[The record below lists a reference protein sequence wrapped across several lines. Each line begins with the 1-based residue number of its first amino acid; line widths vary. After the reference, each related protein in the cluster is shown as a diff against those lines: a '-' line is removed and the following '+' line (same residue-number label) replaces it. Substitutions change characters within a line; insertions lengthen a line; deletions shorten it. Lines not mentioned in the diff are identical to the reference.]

1 MPSIAGFIQ
10 SLLSED
16 MYATGMLEKMDERI
30 SQLNAGQLRLL
41 ISYVEKKVPALTNPT
56 VLDAYTK
63 LLRKATAEREKR
75 HEEEVHGERERL
87 KQLKAAHAGVNAK
100 AWDTSHASLDKEL
113 AKFQKFLKSKAR
125 RIAEEQVLQEEM
137 EKLHNQLMALP
148 ARRAAAETKRH
159 AWWACGAVLF
169 AVIGPI
175 LILSLVPVGVLIAVG
190 AFLATCVLAA
200 VCWFVGVLRGIVVT
214 PALDDDAIE
223 DKTRKRAKE
232 TLKGY
237 RADVRR
243 TFEATEEIFAADMK
257 WRDDWAE
264 ARKKERRN
272 ERRQAKEK
280 ALKEKE
286 EEGAAAATAAET
298 RSQGDDHRPF
308 SAGEARIFPEEKEE
322 DKDQVDNGDRCGG
335 GGRTGPE
342 AAEKHSGREAPEE
355 GGGGDK
361 EHGSPGAGRRRRPS
375 EKKVVDAGADAAGLA
390 PSYSQGVVENRALL
404 TPPLGKNKT
413 DSNSHPE
420 DVNLD
425 ESHARGGSAG
435 GADAAPAAP
444 MFEGGPGGETSRE
457 SSAWKGPPGDA
468 DNRGFVEEEASSGR
482 EASRDGE
489 LRGPSQGSSCL
500 LEKTKKGLEEEEE
513 EQQHNQ
519 LASPTAG
526 FSSATSGGALSGGA
540 LQEAGS
546 PSLGGGATADGN
558 GTAGLHGLALSVH
571 DEGKGDMAV

>member
-41 ISYVEKKVPALTNPT
+41 ISFVEKKVPGLTNPT

-63 LLRKATAEREKR
+63 LLGKATVERAKR

-125 RIAEEQVLQEEM
+125 RIAEEQVLQEEV

-169 AVIGPI
+169 AVVGPI
-175 LILSLVPVGVLIAVG
+175 LILTLVPVGVLIAVG

-237 RADVRR
+237 RAEVRR

-257 WRDDWAE
+257 SRDDWAE

-280 ALKEKE
+280 ALQEKE
-286 EEGAAAATAAET
+286 VAAAAAAES
-298 RSQGDDHRPF
+298 RAQGDDRPF
-308 SAGEARIFPEEKEE
+308 WAGDARIFPEEEE
-322 DKDQVDNGDRCGG
+322 EQGVHSDRCSSV
-335 GGRTGPE
+335 GRAGPE
-342 AAEKHSGREAPEE
+342 AEEKNSGRKPPEEE
-355 GGGGDK
+355 GGGDK
-361 EHGSPGAGRRRRPS
+361 GHGSPGTGRRRPS
-375 EKKVVDAGADAAGLA
+375 EKKVVDAGDDGAGLA
-390 PSYSQGVVENRALL
+390 PSYSRGFVEDRALS
-404 TPPLGKNKT
+404 TPPRNKT
-413 DSNSHPE
+413 DSSSRPE
-420 DVNLD
+420 NVNLD
-425 ESHARGGSAG
+425 ESDARGGSVG
-435 GADAAPAAP
+435 GSDTSPAPV
-444 MFEGGPGGETSRE
+444 EGGPAGETSRE
-457 SSAWKGPPGDA
+457 SSAWKRPRGDG
-468 DNRGFVEEEASSGR
+468 DSRGLVEEEASSGG
-482 EASRDGE
+482 EASKDGL
-489 LRGPSQGSSCL
+489 LRGPCQRSSCL
-500 LEKTKKGLEEEEE
+500 LEKKRNQGLEEEEEEEEE
-513 EQQHNQ
+513 EQQHDQ
-519 LASPTAG
+519 VVLPTAG
-526 FSSATSGGALSGGA
+526 FPSATSGGALSGGVV
-540 LQEAGS
+540 QETGL
-546 PSLGGGATADGN
+546 PSLGGNAAAANGAGTGGLN
-558 GTAGLHGLALSVH
+558 GMALSAEH
-571 DEGKGDMAV
+571 EGKGDMAV

>member
-1 MPSIAGFIQ
+1 MLPYSSSVREPRALLVVKNPSQ
-10 SLLSED
+10 
-16 MYATGMLEKMDERI
+16 
-30 SQLNAGQLRLL
+30 
-41 ISYVEKKVPALTNPT
+41 
-56 VLDAYTK
+56 
-63 LLRKATAEREKR
+63 
-75 HEEEVHGERERL
+75 
-87 KQLKAAHAGVNAK
+87 
-100 AWDTSHASLDKEL
+100 
-113 AKFQKFLKSKAR
+113 
-125 RIAEEQVLQEEM
+125 
-137 EKLHNQLMALP
+137 
-148 ARRAAAETKRH
+148 
-159 AWWACGAVLF
+159 
-169 AVIGPI
+169 
-175 LILSLVPVGVLIAVG
+175 
-190 AFLATCVLAA
+190 
-200 VCWFVGVLRGIVVT
+200 
-214 PALDDDAIE
+214 
-223 DKTRKRAKE
+223 
-232 TLKGY
+232 GY

-257 WRDDWAE
+257 WRDDWTE

-272 ERRQAKEK
+272 ERRRAKEK

-286 EEGAAAATAAET
+286 EEGEAAATAVET

-322 DKDQVDNGDRCGG
+322 DKDQVNNGDRCSG

-342 AAEKHSGREAPEE
+342 AAEKHGRREAPEE
-355 GGGGDK
+355 GGGGDN

-375 EKKVVDAGADAAGLA
+375 EKKVVDAGADAADFA
-390 PSYSQGVVENRALL
+390 PSYSQVVVENRALL

-413 DSNSHPE
+413 DSSNHPE
-420 DVNLD
+420 NVNLD
-425 ESHARGGSAG
+425 ESDARGGSAG

-444 MFEGGPGGETSRE
+444 TFEGGLGGETSRE

-468 DNRGFVEEEASSGR
+468 ENREFVDEEASSGR

-513 EQQHNQ
+513 QQHNQ
-519 LASPTAG
+519 VASPTAG

-546 PSLGGGATADGN
+546 PSLGGDATADGD
-558 GTAGLHGLALSVH
+558 GTAGWDGLTLSVH

>member
-41 ISYVEKKVPALTNPT
+41 VSYVEKKVPGLTNPT

-169 AVIGPI
+169 AVVGPI
-175 LILSLVPVGVLIAVG
+175 LILTLVPVGVLIAVG

-200 VCWFVGVLRGIVVT
+200 VCWFVGVLSGIVVT

-237 RADVRR
+237 RAEVRR
-243 TFEATEEIFAADMK
+243 TFEATEEIFAAEMK

-272 ERRQAKEK
+272 ERRQANEK
-280 ALKEKE
+280 APKEKE
-286 EEGAAAATAAET
+286 AAAAAAAES
-298 RSQGDDHRPF
+298 RAQGDGRPF
-308 SAGEARIFPEEKEE
+308 STGDARIFPEEEE
-322 DKDQVDNGDRCGG
+322 EQGVNSDRCSSV
-335 GGRTGPE
+335 GRTGPE
-342 AAEKHSGREAPEE
+342 AEEKTSGREPPDEE
-355 GGGGDK
+355 GGGDK
-361 EHGSPGAGRRRRPS
+361 GHGSPGAGRRRPS
-375 EKKVVDAGADAAGLA
+375 EKKVVDAGADGAGLT
-390 PSYSQGVVENRALL
+390 PSCSRGVVEDLALL
-404 TPPLGKNKT
+404 TPPRNKT
-413 DSNSHPE
+413 DSISRPE
-420 DVNLD
+420 NVNLD
-425 ESHARGGSAG
+425 EPDARGGSVG
-435 GADAAPAAP
+435 GSDTAPVP
-444 MFEGGPGGETSRE
+444 VEGGLAGETSRE
-457 SSAWKGPPGDA
+457 SSASKRPPGDG
-468 DNRGFVEEEASSGR
+468 DSGGSVEEEASSGG
-482 EASRDGE
+482 EASRDGL
-489 LRGPSQGSSCL
+489 LRGPCQGSSCL
-500 LEKTKKGLEEEEE
+500 LEKRNQGLEEVEEEE
-513 EQQHNQ
+513 EQQQQQHNQ
-519 LASPTAG
+519 VALPTAG
-526 FSSATSGGALSGGA
+526 FPSATSGGALSGGVV
-540 LQEAGS
+540 QETGL
-546 PSLGGGATADGN
+546 PSLGGDAAAANGDGTGGVN
-558 GTAGLHGLALSVH
+558 RMALSAD

>member
-41 ISYVEKKVPALTNPT
+41 ISFVEKKVAGLTNPT

-63 LLRKATAEREKR
+63 LLRKATVEREKR

-169 AVIGPI
+169 AVVGPI
-175 LILSLVPVGVLIAVG
+175 LILTLVPVGVLIAVG

-237 RADVRR
+237 RAEVRR

-264 ARKKERRN
+264 ARKTERRD

-286 EEGAAAATAAET
+286 AAAVAAAES
-298 RSQGDDHRPF
+298 RAQGSDWPF
-308 SAGEARIFPEEKEE
+308 WAGDARIFPDEKEE
-322 DKDQVDNGDRCGG
+322 QGVNSDRCSSV
-335 GGRTGPE
+335 GRAGPE
-342 AAEKHSGREAPEE
+342 AEEKNSGREPPEEE
-355 GGGGDK
+355 GGGDK
-361 EHGSPGAGRRRRPS
+361 GHGSPGTEPRRPI
-375 EKKVVDAGADAAGLA
+375 EKKVVDAGADGAGLA
-390 PSYSQGVVENRALL
+390 PSYSRGVVEDRALS
-404 TPPLGKNKT
+404 TPPRSKT
-413 DSNSHPE
+413 DSSSRPKN
-420 DVNLD
+420 VKLD
-425 ESHARGGSAG
+425 ESDARGGSAG
-435 GADAAPAAP
+435 GSNAAPAP
-444 MFEGGPGGETSRE
+444 VNGGPAGETSLE
-457 SSAWKGPPGDA
+457 SSARTRPPGDG
-468 DNRGFVEEEASSGR
+468 DSTGFVEEEASSQG
-482 EASRDGE
+482 EASRDGL
-489 LRGPSQGSSCL
+489 LRGPCQGPSCL
-500 LEKTKKGLEEEEE
+500 LEKRSQGLEEEEEE

-519 LASPTAG
+519 VALPTAG
-526 FSSATSGGALSGGA
+526 YSSATSGGALSGAGGA
-540 LQEAGS
+540 GDGVAVLGRER
-546 PSLGGGATADGN
+546 GGGKRGWDGRVERD
-558 GTAGLHGLALSVH
+558 GS
-571 DEGKGDMAV
+571 EGGR

>member
-41 ISYVEKKVPALTNPT
+41 ISFVENKVPGLTNPT

-63 LLRKATAEREKR
+63 LLRKATVEREKR

-159 AWWACGAVLF
+159 AWWACSAVLF
-169 AVIGPI
+169 AVVGPI
-175 LILSLVPVGVLIAVG
+175 LILTLVPVGVLIAVG

-280 ALKEKE
+280 ALQEKE
-286 EEGAAAATAAET
+286 AAAATAAES
-298 RSQGDDHRPF
+298 RAQGDDRLF
-308 SAGEARIFPEEKEE
+308 RAGNSRIFPDEEEE
-322 DKDQVDNGDRCGG
+322 QGVHSDRCSSV
-335 GGRTGPE
+335 GRAGPE
-342 AAEKHSGREAPEE
+342 AEEKNSGRVPPEEE
-355 GGGGDK
+355 GGGDK
-361 EHGSPGAGRRRRPS
+361 GHGIRPTAA
-375 EKKVVDAGADAAGLA
+375 VVLKTLPWTNQALVEARW
-390 PSYSQGVVENRALL
+390 GVL
-404 TPPLGKNKT
+404 TQPQRWSK
-413 DSNSHPE
+413 
-420 DVNLD
+420 
-425 ESHARGGSAG
+425 GG
-435 GADAAPAAP
+435 
-444 MFEGGPGGETSRE
+444 
-457 SSAWKGPPGDA
+457 
-468 DNRGFVEEEASSGR
+468 
-482 EASRDGE
+482 
-489 LRGPSQGSSCL
+489 L
-500 LEKTKKGLEEEEE
+500 LEKLAPNRVLGKDPRATAIVEGLWKQRHHREDRRVETRCCGGLEEEEEEEE

-519 LASPTAG
+519 VALPRAG
-526 FSSATSGGALSGGA
+526 FSSATSGGELSGGVV
-540 LQEAGS
+540 QETGWPSVGGNAAVANGAGT
-546 PSLGGGATADGN
+546 GGLN
-558 GTAGLHGLALSVH
+558 GIALSAD